1 MTFDPEQQS
10 VITFGGIPD
19 FVDIDSL
26 DKAVSHRVAGDDHW
40 MLKLND
46 IKVGNSS
53 IKPKANFAL
62 TDTASTLLYLDP
74 DDFFELIEKVCLGLD
89 CFETV
94 EEANVF
100 AIKDCEP
107 DDLPFIWLK
116 IDRHEYKLAP
126 QAYIISV
133 VYPDETHDCM
143 IQFRKH
149 PSQMGYALLGI
160 PFLMN
165 YF

>member
-19 FVDIDSL
+19 FVDMDSL
-26 DKAVSHRVAGDDHW
+26 NKAVSHRVAGDDHW

-53 IKPKANFAL
+53 IKPKVHLAL

-74 DDFFELIEKVCLGLD
+74 DDYFDLIAKVCEGLD

-94 EEANVF
+94 EQADVF
-100 AIKDCEP
+100 AIKSC
-107 DDLPFIWLK
+107 
-116 IDRHEYKLAP
+116 
-126 QAYIISV
+126 
-133 VYPDETHDCM
+133 
-143 IQFRKH
+143 
-149 PSQMGYALLGI
+149 
-160 PFLMN
+160 
-165 YF
+165 